1 MPYYIYKILKP
12 LLKDPICFIPLQ
24 MNWLSLEEMAEKV
37 AKYVSYLKI
46 SASLSNSDTV
56 LLFQNTVSN

>member
-24 MNWLSLEEMAEKV
+24 MNWLSLEETAEKV
-37 AKYVSYLKI
+37 AKYVS
-46 SASLSNSDTV
+46 
-56 LLFQNTVSN
+56 

>member
-1 MPYYIYKILKP
+1 MPYYFYKILKS

-24 MNWLSLEEMAEKV
+24 MNWLSLKETAEKV
-37 AKYVSYLKI
+37 ANYVSYLKI
-46 SASLSNSDTV
+46 SASLPNSDTV

>member
-24 MNWLSLEEMAEKV
+24 MNWLSLEETAEKV
-37 AKYVSYLKI
+37 AKLCLLKI